1 MAVNNASAETLAE
14 DAPSQGVTEEG
25 AAVAVGPILERLAWE
40 TSEGRSGWNAQRKVE
55 APRRGMVPYA
65 SHNRKLAR
73 MPAGSE
79 SSRMRAASI
88 DTGPCGSSALC
99 ATA

>member
-1 MAVNNASAETLAE
+1 MRRLDGIGIAVDDASNDHRRSHQIDLMAVNNASAETLAE

-65 SHNRKLAR
+65 SHNRKLA
-73 MPAGSE
+73 S
-79 SSRMRAASI
+79 
-88 DTGPCGSSALC
+88 
-99 ATA
+99 